1 MCYCIVFYLC
11 FYCVQLLRSY
21 CVTCYCVVCYCV
33 LCYYV
38 LLLCTILLLTVTV
51 YCVTVHC
58 YCVLL
63 LRAVTAQMLLCS
75 MLRRANTA

>member
-1 MCYCIVFYLC
+1 MCYCILRYLC

-21 CVTCYCVVCYCV
+21 CV

-38 LLLCTILLLTVTV
+38 LLLCAILLLTVTV
-51 YCVTVHC
+51 CCVTVHC

-63 LRAVTAQMLLCS
+63 LRAVTAHVLLCS
-75 MLRRANTA
+75 MLRRAITA